1 MKKRIRY
8 EKTEAVSLV
17 SHLDTLRVFIRAMRR
32 AKLQPVYSEG
42 FNPHPKM
49 TFLLPISV
57 GFTSEYELVD
67 IDFSDNLPEEELK
80 SRLNEALPE
89 GFHVLSVYD
98 GVHKIN
104 QIDSVDY
111 TITYEQEVS
120 QKLYEFLNQPAYIT
134 VKKSKRKSRDV
145 DILKFIK
152 SFEINSDILSICLC
166 ANGENS
172 LNPKFF
178 SDEFLKWAGI
188 DTEYHIHRSK
198 IYTVD
203 KRAFF

>member
-67 IDFSDNLPEEELK
+67 IDFSDNLLE
-80 SRLNEALPE
+80 
-89 GFHVLSVYD
+89 
-98 GVHKIN
+98 
-104 QIDSVDY
+104 DY
-111 TITYEQEVS
+111 TITYEQDVS
-120 QKLYEFLNQPAYIT
+120 QKLNEFLNQPAYIT

-198 IYTVD
+198 IYTAD

>member
-1 MKKRIRY
+1 MKKRIKY
-8 EKTEAVSLV
+8 KKTEAVSLV

-49 TFLLPISV
+49 IFLLPISV

-67 IDFSDNLPEEELK
+67 IELAENIPEEELK
-80 SRLNEALPE
+80 TRLNDALPE

-98 GVHKIN
+98 GAYKIN
-104 QIDSVDY
+104 QIDSVEY
-111 TITYEQEVS
+111 TVVFEQDVS
-120 QKLYEFLNQPAYIT
+120 EKLNEFLNQPAYIT
-134 VKKSKRKSRDV
+134 VKKSKRKSRDI
-145 DILKFIK
+145 DILKFVK
-152 SFEINSDILSICLC
+152 SFEIKSDILSICLC

-178 SDEFLKWAGI
+178 TDEFLKWAGL
-188 DTEYHIHRSK
+188 DTEYQIHRKK
-198 IYTVD
+198 IYTAQNT
-203 KRAFF
+203 AFV

>member
-1 MKKRIRY
+1 MKKRIKY
-8 EKTEAVSLV
+8 EKTEVVSLV

-80 SRLNEALPE
+80 NRLNDALPD

-111 TITYEQEVS
+111 TITFEQDVS
-120 QKLYEFLNQPAYIT
+120 EKLKEFLNQPAYVT

-145 DILKFIK
+145 DILKLIK
-152 SFEINSDILSICLC
+152 SFKINSDVFSICLC

-178 SDEFLKWAGI
+178 TVEFLKWADL
-188 DTEYHIHRSK
+188 DTEYQIHRKK
-198 IYTVD
+198 IYAAQN
-203 KRAFF
+203 KAFV

>member
-67 IDFSDNLPEEELK
+67 IDFSDNLLEEELK

-111 TITYEQEVS
+111 TITYEQDVS
-120 QKLYEFLNQPAYIT
+120 QKLNEFLNQPAYIT
-134 VKKSKRKSRDV
+134 VKK
-145 DILKFIK
+145 IK
-152 SFEINSDILSICLC
+152 TEIERCRY
-166 ANGENS
+166 
-172 LNPKFF
+172 F
-178 SDEFLKWAGI
+178 
-188 DTEYHIHRSK
+188 K
-198 IYTVD
+198 IYQIFRNKFRYFKYLFVC
-203 KRAFF
+203 KWRK